1 MKTFLLKRPYPR
13 TWKIRTYLYSKMT
26 IPKDRAGH
34 LNGNPTISR
43 SSFLLFSEV
52 GRKLANGPMEEGKKD
67 HMITSY

>member
-1 MKTFLLKRPYPR
+1 
-13 TWKIRTYLYSKMT
+13 MT

-34 LNGNPTISR
+34 SNGNPTISR

-52 GRKLANGPMEEGKKD
+52 GRKSANGPMEEEKKD